1 MFLRTRAGRN
11 TASVL
16 TTLLLLGGM
25 GAATAGTSHA
35 GSQAVYCN
43 VYGGVNGGGQG
54 VMKGTYNLKNGPSAS
69 CPNQRSVSTNT
80 TFYFWCGGYN
90 DAGNLWL
97 YGRVAGGSSASDY
110 GWMSADNF
118 KSWPTGWSY
127 C

>member
-1 MFLRTRAGRN
+1 MFLRTRAGRD

-54 VMKGTYNLKNGPSAS
+54 VMKGPTTSRTVPPPPVPTSA
-69 CPNQRSVSTNT
+69 
-80 TFYFWCGGYN
+80 
-90 DAGNLWL
+90 A
-97 YGRVAGGSSASDY
+97 
-110 GWMSADNF
+110 
-118 KSWPTGWSY
+118 
-127 C
+127 